1 MNDAQ
6 MIRWFALEARLPEG
20 KFPRLTKLGVGPLPD
35 GTWCLNEPGEDND
48 IYRRAHDLTDLERL
62 GLAVLVL
69 RAGMR
74 NGHATE
80 DFATAAICE
89 RALCG
94 GEGDRID
101 ALLTALESAYPEV
114 TP

>member
-1 MNDAQ
+1 MNDKQLTRYSA
-6 MIRWFALEARLPEG
+6 IEARLPEE
-20 KFPRLTKLGVGPLPD
+20 FPRLYMSSVLPTQD
-35 GTWCLNEPGEDND
+35 GDWKVLEKKN
-48 IYRRAHDLTDLERL
+48 RDLTDLERL

-101 ALLTALESAYPEV
+101 ALLTALESAYPEG